1 MRVKNKVSVI
11 SFRNLSNIPM
21 LLINDHQYSI
31 DHSNIRGATS
41 ISDAFISCYL
51 LWFKA
56 LGAEPLPV
64 EPKNYAEFE
73 EFFPAALKRMP
84 DGSEWLR
91 YMGMKQ

>member
-1 MRVKNKVSVI
+1 M
-11 SFRNLSNIPM
+11 
-21 LLINDHQYSI
+21 
-31 DHSNIRGATS
+31 
-41 ISDAFISCYL
+41 
-51 LWFKA
+51 
-56 LGAEPLPV
+56 